1 MKNILLIGKNSFL
14 AKAFNFLNKENFYSH
29 REFKKI
35 NFEKYDKLI
44 LLSMPNKYFVE
55 KRKEFFF

>member
-1 MKNILLIGKNSFL
+1 MKNILVIGKNSFL

-35 NFEKYDKLI
+35 KFENYDKLNESI
-44 LLSMPNKYFVE
+44 IEGEEE
-55 KRKEFFF
+55 KWNTIFNC